1 MALKYKIEFIILFCL
16 ADFHITASFSSSFYV
31 LIQLIHINKKNGLC
45 AARIRLLLFTS
56 ALFSNDDL
64 RLILLFYLSFS
75 CFEEKKLSFIY
86 WSSLYTEK
94 ERRRER
100 TRMIAGHRIDTLNC
114 ALDFSKMSICYS

>member
-75 CFEEKKLSFIY
+75 CSEEKKNYRLFIGVHCIQRKKGG
-86 WSSLYTEK
+86 EK
-94 ERRRER
+94 EPEWLLV
-100 TRMIAGHRIDTLNC
+100 IGLTL
-114 ALDFSKMSICYS
+114 